1 MTRNKKLLLIIFLS
15 TPLFAEV
22 KMIPLNEYMK
32 EQNMSEPNVLFYVSA
47 RCGAINFNMAH
58 FSENIKDLYERGS
71 KVGETFSQMA
81 IAVIQTIQP
90 NDSAEENQRIAVESI
105 SAIANEYLS
114 IMNENYAKTGT
125 YFTDWMIDDL
135 STCSAFYS
143 QATTEE

>member
-1 MTRNKKLLLIIFLS
+1 MKKLLLIIFLS

-22 KMIPLNEYMK
+22 KMTPLNEYMK

-47 RCGAINFNMAH
+47 RCGAINFNMADL
-58 FSENIKDLYERGS
+58 SENRKELYERGS

-81 IAVIQTIQP
+81 VAVRQTIQP
-90 NDSAEENQRIAVESI
+90 NDSSEENQRIAVESI
-105 SAIANEYLS
+105 TAIANEYVS

-135 STCSAFYS
+135 STCSALYN

>member
-1 MTRNKKLLLIIFLS
+1 MKKLLLITFLA

-32 EQNMSEPNVLFYVSA
+32 DQNMSDPNVLFYVSA
-47 RCGAINFNMAH
+47 RCGAINFNMADL
-58 FSENIKDLYERGS
+58 SENRKELYERGS

-81 IAVIQTIQP
+81 VAVRQTIQP
-90 NDSAEENQRIAVESI
+90 NDSSEENQRIAVESI
-105 SAIANEYLS
+105 SAIANEYVS

-135 STCSAFYS
+135 STCSALYNQS
-143 QATTEE
+143 TTE